1 MALASFVSPAFSQ
14 ALSLPVCLGL
24 AATGFLFAAQPAP
37 LCAVTQSPNLGLAEP
52 QKAFLETHCGECHD
66 ADTKKG
72 GLNLNAL
79 PLDLS
84 DPASLEHWIKIYDR
98 TASGEMP
105 PKKKPRPPQ
114 PDTAGFLSALDAGLI
129 RADEARQATEGR
141 AVFRRLTR
149 VEYQNALQDLLEL
162 PQLDVQSL
170 LPADGSR
177 HGFDKIGEALDVSHV
192 QLSKYLEAA
201 DRAIDQA
208 ICTQPKPP
216 GVLKRRVFPT
226 SSMKFMQNVGPGNAV
241 LLKNGQPDPL
251 WPAPGL
257 QDNEHYGERIKEAR
271 AAGVDKS
278 EGAVGLFHTQI
289 LGWETSFGFAPV
301 YPGKYRLRISTW
313 SFHWNAGAVEPSPK
327 VETAILHAGGRTL
340 AYFDCLS
347 LLPQQNEF
355 IVWLNHDEDVRFDPA
370 TLPLRGLQIRQR
382 KGGAAAHVGQGVAV
396 DWFEVEGPIF
406 DQWPTASHRRLFG
419 DLPLTPFDTH
429 SKLTPPEHLAPTD
442 ITSWMWPRKHTLP
455 PAERAPVLHTVNSSD
470 PVRDAQQLLGA
481 FLPRAFRRPVPA
493 EELQRYVHLVQE
505 RIDAQDCFELA
516 MRYAYKTA
524 LTSTSFLFRKET
536 PGPLNDLAL
545 ATRLAFW
552 LTNSL
557 PDATLLELAQAGRLH
572 EPSVLHDQVERLL
585 NAPQSA
591 RFIADFLDQWLSL
604 ANIDATDPDAALYPE
619 FSLYLKE
626 SMLGECRGFF
636 RELIEKN
643 LPARNIVKSDF
654 AVLNQRL
661 AEHYGIPGVTG
672 TDFRPVPLAPD
683 SHRGGVL
690 TQAGVL
696 KVTANGTVSSPVV
709 RGVFVTERILGHPVP
724 PPPPG
729 VPAIDPD
736 TRGVTT
742 VREQLDKHRADAS
755 CAACH
760 EKMDPPGLALE
771 SFDVIG
777 GWRENYRSLN
787 KGKPVSLQLP
797 DGVKVRYKTGP
808 VVDPSGVTADGKTF
822 RDLAGFQARV
832 LENPNAITRNLAVQL
847 LIYATGSEPRYAD
860 RRELD
865 RIVAKSVE
873 QGGGVRDLIHLLAQ
887 SQMFQHK

>member
-1 MALASFVSPAFSQ
+1 MVLPRCTTSPFLKIVSR
-14 ALSLPVCLGL
+14 PVWFGL
-24 AATGFLFAAQPAP
+24 AAPLFLASHSGQIHGA
-37 LCAVTQSPNLGLAEP
+37 TETRKTILAEP
-52 QKAFLETHCGECHD
+52 QQAFLEAHCSECHD
-66 ADTKKG
+66 SDTKKG
-72 GLNLNAL
+72 GLDLSAL
-79 PLDLS
+79 KFDLS
-84 DPASLEHWIKIYDR
+84 DPVVFERWVKIYDR

-105 PKKKPRPPQ
+105 PKKKARPSQ
-114 PDTAGFLSALDAGLI
+114 TETSDFLSTLDPELI
-129 RADEARQATEGR
+129 GADEARQARDGR

-149 VEYQNALQDLLEL
+149 VEYENALRDLLEL
-162 PQLDVQSL
+162 PNLDVQSL

-201 DRAIDQA
+201 DRALDQA

-216 GVLKRRVFPT
+216 SVLRKRIFPT

-241 LLKNGQPDPL
+241 LLKNCQPDPL

-257 QDNEHYGERIKEAR
+257 MDNEHWGATVSEAK

-278 EGAVGLFHTQI
+278 ASAVGLFHTQI

-301 YPGKYRLRISTW
+301 HPGQYKLRLSTW
-313 SFHWNAGAVEPSPK
+313 SFHWNAGAVEPSRK
-327 VETAILHAGGRTL
+327 VETGMLHAGGRTL

-347 LLPQQNEF
+347 LQPQEKEF
-355 IVWLNHDEDVRFDPA
+355 SVWLNHNDNVIFDPA
-370 TLPLRGLQIRQR
+370 SLPMRGLQIRQR

-419 DLPLTPFDTH
+419 DLPITPFDPK
-429 SKLTPPEHLAPTD
+429 SIVIPPEHPAPRD
-442 ITSWMWPRKHTLP
+442 ISSWMWPRKNSLP
-455 PAERAPVLHTVNSSD
+455 REEREPVLHSVSSLN
-470 PVRDAQQLLGA
+470 PTRDATQLLA
-481 FLPRAFRRPVPA
+481 DFLPRAFRHPVPP
-493 EELQRYVHLVQE
+493 EELQRYVKLVQE
-505 RIDAQDCFELA
+505 RLDATDCFEVA

-524 LTSTSFLFRKET
+524 LTSSSFLFRKET

-552 LTNSL
+552 LTNSI
-557 PDATLLELAQAGRLH
+557 PDDTLLELAKAGRLRDS
-572 EPSVLHDQVERLL
+572 SVLGQQVERLL
-585 NAPQSA
+585 KSPQSE

-604 ANIDATDPDAALYPE
+604 ANLDATDPDAALYPE

-626 SMLGECRGFF
+626 SMLPEARGFF
-636 RELIEKN
+636 RELIQNN
-643 LPARNIVKSDF
+643 LPASNVIKSDF
-654 AVLNQRL
+654 AFLNQRL
-661 AEHYGIPGVTG
+661 AEHYGIEGVVG
-672 TDFRPVPLAPD
+672 TEFRRVTLSPE
-683 SHRGGVL
+683 SHRGGFL
-690 TQAGVL
+690 TQASVL

-736 TRGVTT
+736 TRGATT
-742 VREQLDKHRADAS
+742 IREQLDKHRADSS

-777 GWRENYRSLN
+777 GWRQNYRSLE
-787 KGKPVSLQLP
+787 KGKPVALSLP
-797 DGVKVRYKTGP
+797 DGAKVRYKTGP
-808 VVDPSGVTADGKTF
+808 NVDPSGITPEGRDF
-822 RDLAGFQARV
+822 RDFAAFQATV

-847 LIYATGSEPRYAD
+847 LTYATGSEPCYAD

-865 RIVAKSVE
+865 RIVAKSEE
-873 QGGGVRDLIHLLAQ
+873 QGYGVRDLIHLLAQ
-887 SQMFQHK
+887 SRMFLHK